1 MLVDICHYGAKV
13 ASPRLPHS
21 QRTFVQSDGKV
32 TVGMRTEK
40 ERGAQRRSFL
50 QILSSLIMGG
60 GLAASYGTLCAYA
73 GRFLFPSTKGATM
86 WQFVSTVDQ
95 LQSGD
100 SVPFTTPFGAK
111 VVVARQ
117 GEEGTAD
124 DFIALSSVCPH
135 LGCAVHWESQNNRF
149 FCPCHN
155 GAFDAS
161 GKPTEGPPAAANQ
174 ELTRF
179 PLRVEN
185 GLLYIEVP
193 TEGLDPQEA

>member
-1 MLVDICHYGAKV
+1 MTA
-13 ASPRLPHS
+13 
-21 QRTFVQSDGKV
+21 
-32 TVGMRTEK
+32 EK
-40 ERGAQRRSFL
+40 ESDTPRRSFL
-50 QILSSLIMGG
+50 QVLSSLFMGG
-60 GLAASYGTLCAYA
+60 GLAASYGTLFAYA
-73 GRFLFPSTKGATM
+73 GRFLFPSTEHATM
-86 WQFVSTVDQ
+86 WQFVSTVDH

-100 SVPFTTPFGAK
+100 SLPFITPLGAQ

-135 LGCAVHWESQNNRF
+135 LGCAVHWESQNSRF

-179 PLRVEN
+179 PLKVEN

-193 TEGLDPQEA
+193 TEGLNSQEA

>member
-1 MLVDICHYGAKV
+1 MRRQHSSSVAAVAVDM
-13 ASPRLPHS
+13 
-21 QRTFVQSDGKV
+21 T
-32 TVGMRTEK
+32 TEK
-40 ERGAQRRSFL
+40 EFDTPRRGFL
-50 QILSSLIMGG
+50 QWTSSLIMGG
-60 GLAASYGTLCAYA
+60 GLAASYGTLLAFA
-73 GRFLFPSTKGATM
+73 GRFLFPSTKHATM

-100 SVPFTTPFGAK
+100 SLPFTTPFGAQ

-117 GEEGTAD
+117 GEAGTAE

-135 LGCAVHWESQNNRF
+135 LGCAVHWEAQNDRF

-179 PLRVEN
+179 PLKVEN

-193 TEGLDPQEA
+193 SEGLNSQEA